1 MSDPSSWAMD
11 DDSPVRATSA
21 SMCGRAIS
29 HRPSELTYAIPRFIT
44 FGVSS
49 KVPPENRT
57 KPSSSRVS
65 SRRRAVGRVSPA
77 AAATSLSD
85 MPRWS
90 TPNAARMS
98 SPRAS
103 ASTKSGP
110 LPRPAIRSLAVLA
123 EHPAP
128 RAVRRLGLELGVLV
142 RVVQHLGARQV
153 RVHPG
158 RPGLIPELRSQVADG
173 GLDGA
178 PHRGQVGPDQP
189 VLVLDHP
196 AVHQHRVHV

>member
-29 HRPSELTYAIPRFIT
+29 HRPSELTYAMPRLIT
-44 FGVSS
+44 FGVSP
-49 KVPPENRT
+49 KVPPEDRT

-65 SRRRAVGRVSPA
+65 SRRRAVGRASPA

-90 TPNAARMS
+90 APNAARMS

-110 LPRPAIRSLAVLA
+110 WPRPAMPPLFLA
-123 EHPAP
+123 EQAAA
-128 RAVRRLGLELGVLV
+128 RAVRGLRLVLGVLV
-142 RVVQHLGARQV
+142 RVVEHLGRRQV
-153 RVHPG
+153 WVHAG
-158 RPGLIPELRSQVADG
+158 RPGLLAELGPQVADG
-173 GLDGA
+173 GLDRA
-178 PHRGQVGPDQP
+178 ADRAEVGPDQP
-189 VLVLDHP
+189 VLVLDHAP
-196 AVHQHRVHV
+196 VHQHGVHV

>member
-1 MSDPSSWAMD
+1 MSDPSSWAME
-11 DDSPVRATSA
+11 DDSPVRVTSA

-65 SRRRAVGRVSPA
+65 SRRGAGGRVSRA

-85 MPRWS
+85 MPRCAA
-90 TPNAARMS
+90 PNAARMS

-110 LPRPAIRSLAVLA
+110 LPRPAIASLAVLA
-123 EHPAP
+123 EHAAA
-128 RAVRRLGLELGVLV
+128 RAVRGLGLVLGVLV
-142 RVVQHLGARQV
+142 RVVQHLGGRQV
-153 RVHPG
+153 RVHAG
-158 RPGLIPELRSQVADG
+158 GPGLLTELGPQVANG

-178 PHRGQVGPDQP
+178 PHRGEVGPDQP

-196 AVHQHRVHV
+196 P

>member
-1 MSDPSSWAMD
+1 ME
-11 DDSPVRATSA
+11 DDSPVRVTSA

-29 HRPSELTYAIPRFIT
+29 HKPSPLTYAIPRFIT

-49 KVPPENRT
+49 KVPPEDRT

-65 SRRRAVGRVSPA
+65 SRRRAVGRYRPD

-85 MPRWS
+85 MLRWS
-90 TPNAARMS
+90 APNEARMS

-110 LPRPAIRSLAVLA
+110 LPRPAMPGLTLA
-123 EHPAP
+123 EHAAA
-128 RAVRRLGLELGVLV
+128 RAVRRGGLVLGVLV
-142 RVVQHLGARQV
+142 RVVQDLGSGQV

-158 RPGLIPELRSQVADG
+158 RPDLLPERG
-173 GLDGA
+173 GA
-178 PHRGQVGPDQP
+178 PHP
-189 VLVLDHP
+189 
-196 AVHQHRVHV
+196 RVS